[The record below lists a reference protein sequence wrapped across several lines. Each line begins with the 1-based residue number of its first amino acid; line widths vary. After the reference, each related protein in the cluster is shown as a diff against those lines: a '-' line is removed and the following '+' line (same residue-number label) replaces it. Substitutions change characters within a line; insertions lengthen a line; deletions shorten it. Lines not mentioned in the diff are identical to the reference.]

1 MYDLKKIG
9 QQLKEERIK
18 QNMSIKQLS
27 LLSGVNCITI
37 HGYETGQADITLK
50 ALIRIAFVLEID
62 INELFPYVK
71 PYDEASEHFEYL
83 VRNLDIRSI
92 NFMLNMVVAMV
103 SYNKKSCNE
112 LVFDKPLRSVNE

>member
-37 HGYETGQADITLK
+37 HG
-50 ALIRIAFVLEID
+50 
-62 INELFPYVK
+62 
-71 PYDEASEHFEYL
+71 
-83 VRNLDIRSI
+83 
-92 NFMLNMVVAMV
+92 
-103 SYNKKSCNE
+103 
-112 LVFDKPLRSVNE
+112 

>member
-27 LLSGVNCITI
+27 FLSGVNCITI
-37 HGYETGQADITLK
+37 HGYETGQTDITLK
-50 ALIRIAFVLEID
+50 ALMRIVFVLEID
-62 INELFPYVK
+62 INKLFPYEK
-71 PYDEASEHFEYL
+71 PYDEASERFEYL

-92 NFMLNMVVAMV
+92 NLVLNMAVAMV
-103 SYNKKSCNE
+103 SYNEKNQNE
-112 LVFDKPLRSVNE
+112 FIFNKQLKSVNE